1 MTLVT
6 VPALG
11 TARVVTISASYGA
24 GGSVIAPAVAGRLG
38 FPFLDRAVPAT
49 EAAATSAAAAPEAA
63 GDEER
68 TEGIITRVL
77 ARFAAVPD
85 PVTGGVLG
93 EPGGTRDADLRER
106 VEKRLRDFSRTDGVV
121 LGWGS
126 TLVVQRAFHVRLDGP
141 VDARVRRGMLIEGL
155 DEATARNRL
164 ADTDRVRSLYVR
176 RMFGRD
182 WRDPELYHLMLD
194 STALEPDSCAAVVA
208 DAARAFWAARER
220 AGSSPDGP
228 GG

>member
-1 MTLVT
+1 MRLVT

-11 TARVVTISASYGA
+11 SARVVTISASYGA
-24 GGSVIAPAVAGRLG
+24 GGSVIAPAVAKRLG
-38 FPFLDRAVPAT
+38 VPFLDRAVPAT

-93 EPGGTRDADLRER
+93 EPGGTRDADLRQR
-106 VEKRLRDFSRTDGVV
+106 VEARVREFARTDGVV
-121 LGWGS
+121 LGWGG
-126 TLVVQRAFHVRLDGP
+126 TLIVKAAFHVRLDGP
-141 VDARVRRGMLIEGL
+141 VEARVRRGMLIEDL
-155 DEATARNRL
+155 DEATARDRL

-176 RMFGRD
+176 RIFGRD
-182 WRDPELYHLMLD
+182 WRDPELYHLVLD
-194 STALEPDSCAAVVA
+194 STALEQDSCAELVA
-208 DAARAFWAARER
+208 DAARAFWAARDR
-220 AGSSPDGP
+220 AGAGSDGH
-228 GG
+228 GA